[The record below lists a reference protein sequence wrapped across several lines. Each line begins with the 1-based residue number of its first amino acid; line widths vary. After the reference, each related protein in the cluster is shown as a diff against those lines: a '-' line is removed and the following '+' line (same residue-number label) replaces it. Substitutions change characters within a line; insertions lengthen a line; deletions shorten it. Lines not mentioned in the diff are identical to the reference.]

1 MRIVQSMTE
10 VIPGLWRFEAIH
22 PEWTEDEGGADGWEA
37 SVAWWAVASTAG
49 MILIDPLVDD
59 WPALDAL
66 IAPHGGCAGVVR
78 TCHWH
83 QRSVAEAASRYDAEV
98 WAGPHSG
105 AYPFD
110 HDVSQH
116 DELVGGLRAYPLERT
131 DEIALWL
138 PGQAALVFGDAML
151 RRVDGELRMCPESW
165 TMPEGGTK
173 RLRALLRNLAGLPI
187 ENVLVSHGPL
197 VLGDGVDSLLA
208 ATE

>member
-10 VIPGLWRFEAIH
+10 VIPELWRFEATH
-22 PEWTEDEGGADGWEA
+22 PEWTEDEGGPDGWEA
-37 SVAWWAVASTAG
+37 SVAWWAVARTDG
-49 MILIDPLVDD
+49 MILIDPLVED

-66 IAPHGGCAGVVR
+66 IADHGGCSGVVR

-83 QRSVAEAASRYDAEV
+83 QRNVADAASRYGAAV
-98 WAGPHSG
+98 WAEPHSD
-105 AYPFD
+105 AFPLD

-116 DELVGGLRAYPLERT
+116 GELVDGLRAYAMERT

-151 RRVDGELRMCPESW
+151 RRPDGELRICPESW
-165 TMPEGGTK
+165 TMPEGGSN

-187 ENVLVSHGPL
+187 EHVLVSHGPL
-197 VLGDGVDSLLA
+197 VLGDGMDSLLA
-208 ATE
+208 ATQ